1 MKVIIPT
8 SLAEITIEQ
17 YQQYLRVC
25 NVVTTEEAK
34 TIGIIAIFCNLTTD
48 QVLSMPIDDIKSI
61 SETLIETLNQEPKF
75 IQSFGKY
82 GFEPNL
88 DDIKTKV
95 YLDSEKYI
103 LDPEQAHRA
112 LAVMYR
118 PITKKILGSYIIEDY
133 DGSDKYANE
142 MLKAPLEVYLGMR
155 VFFWNLSKDLLK
167 ATKEYLA
174 HPSKEVET
182 LEQTLQKNGGGIQA
196 LIQLLTDLELV
207 LTTPLI

>member
-1 MKVIIPT
+1 MKVTIPT

-17 YQQYLRVC
+17 YQKYIRVC

-34 TIGIIAIFCNLTTD
+34 TIGIIAVFCNLTTD

-61 SETLIETLNQEPKF
+61 RETIIQTLNQEPKF
-75 IQSFGKY
+75 IQSFGEY
-82 GFEPNL
+82 AFEPSL
-88 DDIKTKV
+88 DDIATKV
-95 YLDSEKYI
+95 YLDAEKYI

-118 PITKKILGSYIIEDY
+118 KIDKKILGNYTIEPY
-133 DGSDKYANE
+133 EGSDKLCNE

-167 ATKEYLA
+167 ATREYLA
-174 HPSKEVET
+174 NPSKEVEI
-182 LEQTLQKNGGGIQA
+182 LEQTLAKNGGGIQA

-207 LTTPLI
+207 LTKPLF